1 MSNKKHNLIVIFQ
14 IILALVLAIGASSFF
29 GPCRGM
35 EGKVPPCKS
44 ASQTITYLGA
54 CIAILGAVALYLRNW
69 KARIALS
76 VVSLALSVV
85 ALLTPGTL
93 HKLCMMETMRCNT
106 VMKPATMILSAVLAL
121 LAVAELIRSIQ
132 EGRKVK
138 QS

>member
-1 MSNKKHNLIVIFQ
+1 MSNKKRNLIVIFQ
-14 IILALVLAIGASSFF
+14 IILALILAIGALSFF
-29 GPCRGM
+29 GPCPSMG
-35 EGKVPPCKS
+35 EKVGPCKG
-44 ASQTITYLGA
+44 ASQTITGLGT
-54 CIAILGAVALYLRNW
+54 CIAILGVVALYLRNW